1 MIKFPMY
8 ASIVFLAVL
17 LYGAV
22 HSALASLTAKA
33 RARRWFGNLGVR
45 TYRLLY
51 NLFAVLSLLPVLAL
65 TGLLP
70 DRLLYTIPFP
80 WVGITLAGQLLAVLA
95 LAVGLLQTGPASFFG
110 IRQLLAPDPAREC
123 AAAGLVVTGLYR
135 WVRHPLYT
143 AGLVF
148 IWLVPR
154 MTLNMLAFNLGATV
168 YIILGAILEE
178 RKLLR
183 EFGEA
188 YDSYRRTTPMLFPGI
203 K

>member
-1 MIKFPMY
+1 MY
-8 ASIVFLAVL
+8 AGIVFLAVL
-17 LYGAV
+17 VYGAV
-22 HSALASLTAKA
+22 HSALASLAAKA
-33 RARRWFGNLGVR
+33 RARRWFGNLGER

-70 DRLLYTIPFP
+70 DRLLYSIPFP
-80 WVGITLAGQLLAVLA
+80 WVGITLVGQLLAVLA
-95 LAVGLLQTGPASFFG
+95 LVVGLLQTGPASFFG
-110 IRQLLAPDPAREC
+110 IRQLLTPEQDRESAAPR
-123 AAAGLVVTGLYR
+123 LVVTGLYR

-154 MTLNMLAFNLGATV
+154 MTLNLLAFNLGATI

-178 RKLLR
+178 RKLQH

-188 YDSYRRTTPMLFPGI
+188 YARYRQTTPMLIPGI